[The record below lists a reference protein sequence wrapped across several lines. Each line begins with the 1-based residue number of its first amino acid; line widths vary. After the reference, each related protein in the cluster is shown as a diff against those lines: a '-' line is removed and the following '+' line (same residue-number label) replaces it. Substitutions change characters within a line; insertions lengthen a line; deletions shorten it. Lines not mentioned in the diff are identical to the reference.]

1 MPDPGS
7 PDIVIDT
14 TMGGSMAAQKITVF
28 TTVPVPPE
36 RAWGLYTDPHAVTQ
50 WNFASDDW
58 CCPSASTE
66 LKVGGV
72 HRARM
77 EARNGSF
84 GFDFEGRYT
93 EVDAPHALTLLL
105 GDGRQSRT
113 IFQPVP
119 GGTRVETSF
128 DAEGQNPAEMQR
140 NGWQAILD
148 NYRRH
153 VEETAAG

>member
-1 MPDPGS
+1 MS
-7 PDIVIDT
+7 
-14 TMGGSMAAQKITVF
+14 AQKVTVG
-28 TTVPVPPE
+28 TTVPASPE
-36 RAWGLYTDPHAVTQ
+36 RAWELYTDPQ
-50 WNFASDDW
+50 SIMRWNFASDDW
-58 CCPSASTE
+58 RCPSASTD

-77 EARNGSF
+77 EAKDGSF
-84 GFDFEGRYT
+84 GFDFEGSYT

-113 IFQPVP
+113 IFQTVP

-128 DAEGQNPAEMQR
+128 DAEGQNPVEMQR

-148 NYRRH
+148 NYCRH